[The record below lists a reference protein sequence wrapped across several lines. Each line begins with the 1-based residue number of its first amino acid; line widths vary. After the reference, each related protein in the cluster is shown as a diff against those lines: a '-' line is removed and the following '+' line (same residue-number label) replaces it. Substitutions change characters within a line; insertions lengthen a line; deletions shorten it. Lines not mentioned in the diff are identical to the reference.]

1 MTSFTGKAVIVTGA
15 SSGIG
20 RSVAIELARA
30 GADLWLVG
38 RSADELAI
46 TAQMI
51 ADAGGPA
58 ATSVPLDL
66 RSRGGLSKLVADVA
80 AQHPHLFA
88 LVNNAGLMHPEPIM
102 QGTVDRWQAML
113 DVNVMATLEGA
124 KAAVEAMRAH
134 GKPGHILN
142 VGSVAGRWEE
152 PGVYGASKKMVES
165 IGASLRQETE
175 RDDIRVTTII
185 PGGFATQLAR
195 GFDPE
200 QLAAVAG
207 SFERLGIAND
217 ARSLAKVIGDPQH
230 IAKVIRYV
238 LEQPIEI
245 NFQEIL
251 IRPPIDT
258 KV

>member
-1 MTSFTGKAVIVTGA
+1 MTSFERKAVIVTGA

-38 RSADELAI
+38 RSADELAA

-51 ADAGGPA
+51 AEAGGPT

-66 RSRGGLSKLVADVA
+66 RSRGGLGQLVADVA

-102 QGTVDRWQAML
+102 QGTIDRWQAML
-113 DVNVMATLEGA
+113 DVNVLATLEGA
-124 KAAVEAMRAH
+124 KAAIEAMRAH

-142 VGSVAGRWEE
+142 VSSVAARWEVA
-152 PGVYGASKKMVES
+152 GVYGASKQMVES

-185 PGGFATQLAR
+185 PGGFATQLSR
-195 GFDPE
+195 GLNPE
-200 QLAAVAG
+200 QLATVAG
-207 SFERLGIAND
+207 TFERLGIGSEGQ
-217 ARSLAKVIGDPQH
+217 SLSKVIGDPQH
-230 IAKVIRYV
+230 IANAIRYV